1 MIKRYRRTAMSAA
14 LMLGASMLA
23 PAALAQTMQSQAPQ
37 QQPPQ
42 QQAPQQQAPAQGQQ
56 SAPMMKKPD
65 AGPAPSSSELKHFV
79 NAALDVQAIGQQAQP
94 KLKAAT
100 SKSDRM
106 KLQQATEAKMKT
118 AVQKH
123 HLSVKRYQQIFVA
136 MQTDNTVRQK
146 VSKMVQA
153 KQKK

>member
-14 LMLGASMLA
+14 LMLGASVLA

-37 QQPPQ
+37 QPP
-42 QQAPQQQAPAQGQQ
+42 PQQQAPAQGQQ
-56 SAPMMKKPD
+56 SAPMMNKPD

-100 SKSDRM
+100 SKSDRI
-106 KLQQATEAKMKT
+106 KLQQATEAKMKA
-118 AVQKH
+118 AVQQH

-136 MQTDNTVRQK
+136 MQTDNTVRQE